1 MLKGYA
7 LQKLFKNLEM
17 KRKLLVS
24 LMGVL
29 VGLTTFGILPAKA
42 EQVCQVTDPTGTPLN
57 VRESPNGE
65 VVYTISNGS
74 EVYIHDI
81 ANDEQGR
88 PWAQIGGYDRGE
100 YRIFG
105 WVIREFLSCYDR

>member
-1 MLKGYA
+1 VKS
-7 LQKLFKNLEM
+7 
-17 KRKLLVS
+17 KLLVS
-24 LMGVL
+24 LFGVL
-29 VGLTTFGILPAKA
+29 IGLTAVGILPAKA

-57 VRESPNGE
+57 VRDSPNGE

-74 EVYIHDI
+74 EVYIHDT
-81 ANDEQGR
+81 AYDDRGR
-88 PWAQIGGYDRGE
+88 LWAQIGGYYQGE